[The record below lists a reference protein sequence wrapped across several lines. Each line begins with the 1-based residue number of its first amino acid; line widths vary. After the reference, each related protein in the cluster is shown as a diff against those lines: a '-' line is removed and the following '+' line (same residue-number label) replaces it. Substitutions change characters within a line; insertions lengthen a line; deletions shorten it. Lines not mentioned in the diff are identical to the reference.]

1 MPLSLWFMVKQGNPF
16 EKTSQELISTTIP
29 NLLLPA
35 DQIRPFPPHITI
47 TSGIELPSSGKSP
60 QEWLDSID
68 CTPYSPQ
75 QNEVL
80 LELDELVA
88 EDPSFRKCNIALKEN
103 ANLRSF
109 AATCRKAAG
118 FEDAEAWARDEYRPH
133 FSLLYADIPTKEV
146 RAKLALIEMKIGF
159 AVGDLFACC
168 GGALC
173 LGGSMVL
180 VDTGRPVVEWKDSIV
195 ATRETP
201 FTMWRVTKA
210 LV

>member
-1 MPLSLWFMVKQGNPF
+1 MPLSLWFIVRDGNPF
-16 EKTSQELISTTIP
+16 EKTAQELISSTVP
-29 NLLLPA
+29 NLLLSA

-47 TSGIELPSSGKSP
+47 VSGITLPSDQSP

-68 CTPYSPQ
+68 TSAYAPQ

-80 LELDELVA
+80 LELDELQA
-88 EDPSFRKCNIALKEN
+88 EDPEFRKCNIALKEN
-103 ANLRSF
+103 ANLRTF

-118 FEDAEAWARDEYRPH
+118 FDDAETWAKNEYRPH

-146 RAKLALIEMKIGF
+146 QNRLALIEMKVGF
-159 AVGDLFACC
+159 AIGDLFACC

-180 VDTGRPVVEWKDSIV
+180 VDTDKPVVEWKDSVV
-195 ATRETP
+195 AKRESP
-201 FTMWRVTKA
+201 FTMWRVTKN